1 MKFRNP
7 CIVIYTVIA
16 ICFIISSCA
25 KLPVESVALTQYIAD
40 EGERMHQLNILL
52 INAKFAEKRVQIDEF
67 IQKEYLL
74 TLLKPAFDALDK
86 DDDPKEVIPVIINL
100 AISKLEARRSQM
112 KEELESVRVQLIT
125 KTQENYQDF
134 SQATFELKKL
144 LKSAIKVNEE
154 RGKLL
159 DEVKSF
165 SKNKIDLNML
175 DATFDNY
182 LSKGG
187 KAGELIL
194 NMNEILG
201 K

>member
-67 IQKEYLL
+67 IQKEYLP